1 MSQKPAK
8 PKKRN
13 YKAELDKAR
22 WNLRDCKGIPPY
34 VKLIAQFYLDS
45 VNFRTMVAYPKQSTI
60 AVNCGCGIATVERA
74 TRALLRVGAFIVL
87 ADSDKQAR
95 SEGLITTSKMNHRY
109 HNYLRPNLEWAGFTT
124 KTLPDDQI
132 RTIKDIMRARALKP
146 IADDG
151 LKPIADDG
159 LKPIADDG
167 LKPIADGGLKPIA
180 DDGTRTVLRTQ
191 ERTGP
196 RPQGGAKAPQRA
208 ASASELPWRAF
219 THAREQDFVLKDE
232 PPCPDRLASIEDALM
247 DFVEDE

>member
-95 SEGLITTSKMNHRY
+95 SACLITTSKMNHRY

-167 LKPIADGGLKPIA
+167 LKPIAD
-180 DDGTRTVLRTQ
+180 DGTRTVLRTQ

-196 RPQGGAKAPQRA
+196 RPQGGARAPQRA

-219 THAREQDFVLKDE
+219 THAHEQDFVLKDE